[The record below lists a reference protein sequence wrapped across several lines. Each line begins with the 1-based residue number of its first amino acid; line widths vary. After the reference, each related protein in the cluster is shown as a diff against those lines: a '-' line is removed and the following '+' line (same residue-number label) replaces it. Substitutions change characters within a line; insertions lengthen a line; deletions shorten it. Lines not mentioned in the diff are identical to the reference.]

1 MNAGFGKIEHT
12 VVDTRDPRQHEIYNS
27 ARECALAAVDKFVA
41 AHGEPMY
48 CGFGNVVIRPAR
60 GAFVKY
66 LKDNRIGSKNWN
78 TGWSISSYDIMQGHE
93 MCHTQSMDIK
103 EAACGA
109 FADALNSRGI
119 NAVATS
125 RAD

>member
-1 MNAGFGKIEHT
+1 MNA
-12 VVDTRDPRQHEIYNS
+12 EIYNQ
-27 ARECALAAVDKFVA
+27 ARECALVAVDKFVA

-66 LKDNRIGSKNWN
+66 LKDNSIGSKNWN
-78 TGWSISSYDIMQGHE
+78 GGWSISSYDIMSGHE

-103 EAACGA
+103 EEACEA
-109 FADALNSRGI
+109 FAQVLEKYGI